1 MLKTKSVVKRSKRN
15 QPHANVPKICCLI
28 NQKSGTASDGPGE
41 LVKNLFLA
49 RGAKVHVIE
58 LTQGDDIPA
67 LAAQAVADGYDVI
80 VSGGGDGTINAVASA
95 LVGKT
100 SIKFG
105 VLPMGTYNHF
115 AKDLVIPLKIE
126 EAVDVILKGV
136 TRDIDVGEVN
146 GHIFVNNSSVGA
158 YPAMVKMRE
167 ALQKTGYRKKAAA
180 VRASLQIIARFK
192 TLRIVLDGGS
202 GNRFTTKTAMLFIGN
217 NRYEL
222 DPAQIGTRSSLADG
236 KLWVLIATSQ
246 SRLAMIASLFSVLW
260 HRENASAVTVFETK
274 EFVVNTGKRSQKV
287 AVDGEVLHLE
297 TPLHYNIRPAALQI
311 IVPAA

>member
-1 MLKTKSVVKRSKRN
+1 LTVKPIPKRSTRK
-15 QPHANVPKICCLI
+15 QLHISAPKFCCLV
-28 NQKSGTASDGPGE
+28 NQKSGTAGDDPGE
-41 LVKNLFLA
+41 FVRSLFQA

-58 LTQGDDIPA
+58 LKQGDDIPA
-67 LAAQAVADGYDVI
+67 LAAQAVADGFDVI

-95 LVGKT
+95 LVGK
-100 SIKFG
+100 SGVKLG

-158 YPAMVKMRE
+158 YPAMVKLRE
-167 ALQKTGYRKKAAA
+167 ALQKTGYRKKVAA
-180 VRASLQIIARFK
+180 VRASLQILARF
-192 TLRIVLDGGS
+192 TILRIVLDGGS
-202 GNRFTTKTAMLFIGN
+202 GERMTTKTAMLFIGN

-222 DPAQIGTRSSLADG
+222 DPAQIGTRSSLTDG

-246 SRLAMIASLFSVLW
+246 SRLAIFASLFSVLW

-274 EFVVNTGKRSQKV
+274 EFVVNTDKRSQKV
-287 AVDGEVLHLE
+287 SLDGEVLQLA

-311 IVPAA
+311 IVPAP